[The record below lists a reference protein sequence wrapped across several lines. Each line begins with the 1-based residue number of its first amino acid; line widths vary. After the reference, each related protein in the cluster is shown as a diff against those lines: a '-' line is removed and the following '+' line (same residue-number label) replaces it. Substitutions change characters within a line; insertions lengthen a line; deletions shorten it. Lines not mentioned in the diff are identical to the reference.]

1 VTRLSTRVL
10 MTTVATAAVTG
21 VLLFCAGGA
30 ALASNAGPVASVVNA
45 DDPSKTSGTS
55 IDPVQITAPAAC
67 NSAATRHVT
76 KITAV
81 VPANAADRAAAKAW
95 VGDNLYA
102 TASVG
107 LPGPL
112 TVQSSNSW
120 QGLAEGFRQKLVP
133 GRYDLV
139 LRCQDNLG
147 SKIYQEW
154 HASVTFTSRTAW
166 KGSIARA
173 TKVNGTARGGTAV
186 PGGTTPSGGTAPSA
200 PAGTSGTGGTGGTAT
215 SPPSSAG
222 AAPSALPSESAADAT
237 DRRGGATSGEA
248 VKGISLIALLVVA
261 GSVAMIA
268 IRRARREDSPG
279 QNDQ

>member
-1 VTRLSTRVL
+1 VTRLSTRIL
-10 MTTVATAAVTG
+10 MTAVAAAAVSSATF
-21 VLLFCAGGA
+21 LCTGA
-30 ALASNAGPVASVVNA
+30 AAVASNAGPVASIVNA
-45 DDPSKTSGTS
+45 DDPSKTSGIS
-55 IDPVQITAPAAC
+55 INPVQITAPAAC

-81 VPANAADRAAAKAW
+81 IPAHAADRAAAKAW

-120 QGLAEGFRQKLVP
+120 QGLAEGFHQKLVP

-166 KGSIARA
+166 KGSIAGA
-173 TKVNGTARGGTAV
+173 TKVKGTA
-186 PGGTTPSGGTAPSA
+186 PGGTTPTGGTAPSGGTTPSA
-200 PAGTSGTGGTGGTAT
+200 PGGTSGTGGTAT

-222 AAPSALPSESAADAT
+222 AAPSTLPSDSAAGAT
-237 DRRGGATSGEA
+237 DRRSGSTSGAA
-248 VKGISLIALLVVA
+248 VKGISLVALLVVG
-261 GSVAMIA
+261 GSAAMLA
-268 IRRARREDSPG
+268 IRRARREASPG
-279 QNDQ
+279 QNDR